1 MRFLRNTLRRKFFN
15 VWEKAFATDDGKQ
28 AAASSLSNLLG
39 WRPADVNAELLT
51 ESPYSGIGRASESVP
66 TCQRDDIIIVSA
78 RFRSGST
85 LLWNLFRN
93 IPNFVSYYEPFN
105 ERRWFDPQS
114 RGERVDSTYRQVA
127 DYWAEYDG
135 MENLSDVFAAAWNE
149 RDFYM
154 SGDAW
159 NPRMKSYIE
168 QLVEKADGRPVL
180 QFNRLDFRLPWA
192 RQTFPNASFVHLYR
206 HPRDQWT
213 SNLQNIEQFPPDGR
227 MSDFAAVDGFYLLSW
242 ARDLKY
248 HFPFLDERTIEHPYQ
263 LHYFLWKLS
272 YVYGRTFSDVSVGF
286 EELTTNPER
295 ALFQVFDKCGID
307 ESHIEYLLPLIEPPP
322 FGKWKRYA
330 EDAWFRR
337 HEEHCEE
344 VLASCFARR
353 GGTLNSGHANHQQ
366 ERLSHCERSGTR
378 SK

>member
-1 MRFLRNTLRRKFFN
+1 MRFLRNTLRCEFFN
-15 VWEKAFATDDGKQ
+15 VWKKAFATDDGKR
-28 AAASSLSNLLG
+28 AAASSLGNLLRG
-39 WRPADVNAELLT
+39 RPADVNADLLI
-51 ESPYSGIGRASESVP
+51 EAPYSEIGRPPQSIP

-93 IPNFVSYYEPFN
+93 VPGFVSYYEPFN
-105 ERRWFDPQS
+105 ERRWFDAQS
-114 RGERVDSTYRQVA
+114 RGERVDSTHRQVA

-135 MENLSDVFAAAWNE
+135 LADLGDVFDEAWNE

-154 SGDAW
+154 SADAW

-168 QLVEKADGRPVL
+168 QLVERADGRPVL

-213 SNLQNIEQFPPDGR
+213 SNLQQIDRFPLDGQ
-227 MSDFAAVDGFYLLSW
+227 MSEFADVDGFYLLSW

-248 HFPFLDERTIEHPYQ
+248 HFPFLDEQTIEHPYQ

-286 EELTTNPER
+286 EELTTHPER
-295 ALFQVFDKCGID
+295 ALFQVLDACGID

-330 EDAWFRR
+330 DNAWFRR

-344 VLASCFARR
+344 VLASFFAMQ
-353 GGTLNSGHANHQQ
+353 GGTYESDDATQSQPNST
-366 ERLSHCERSGTR
+366 RLTLTQRR
-378 SK
+378 